1 MTMSNDVRRRRYL
14 VSAFAG
20 TLAAVALLGSAE
32 PTLGQAPP
40 AEVKSTSVPA
50 ISKPSGPTNL
60 TPTIPTAP
68 AIIETNATA
77 RPLAGHTVAQSQEA
91 ALLAALKGSVTGY
104 VSLPDQKSATLVQ
117 DGRSWRGTVGGP
129 LRVWGMWLVVG
140 MIAVLLAFYLLR
152 GRIRIDSGFSG
163 RTVRRFS
170 GLERFVHWLTA
181 SSFVVLAIS
190 GLNITYG
197 RYVLLPILGPDAFTA
212 ISIALKYAHNFIA
225 FPFMAGVLLMLVLWL
240 HHNIPNRYDVQW
252 LAVAGGLFRKGVHP
266 PAGKFNAGQKLIF
279 WSVILGGVALTVTG
293 IYLLFPFQFGDVQ
306 DQQTMQIIHAIVALV
321 LTAIILA
328 HIYIGSLGMEGA
340 WDAMGSGDVDENWAR
355 EHHSQWVA
363 QMRGEPEPRGGHD

>member
-1 MTMSNDVRRRRYL
+1 MTNSLPFGNRTWIV
-14 VSAFAG
+14 AAI
-20 TLAAVALLGSAE
+20 AVAALTFAFVPSA
-32 PTLGQAPP
+32 GAQAPAP
-40 AEVKSTSVPA
+40 PPEVKATSVPSV
-50 ISKPSGPTNL
+50 SKPGGQTAL
-60 TPTIPTAP
+60 TPVI
-68 AIIETNATA
+68 ATPSA
-77 RPLAGHTVAQSQEA
+77 GIDANTRERPLAGQTAALSQEA

-104 VSLPDQKSATLVQ
+104 VSLPDRSSATLVQ
-117 DGRSWRGTVGGP
+117 DGRSWRDTLRGP

-181 SSFVVLAIS
+181 SAFVVLAIS

-197 RYVLLPILGPDAFTA
+197 RHVLLPILGPDAFTA
-212 ISIALKYAHNFIA
+212 ISIALKYAHDFIA
-225 FPFMAGVLLMLVLWL
+225 FPFMAGVVLMLVLWV
-240 HHNIPNRYDVQW
+240 HHNIPNRHDVQW
-252 LAVAGGLFRKGVHP
+252 LAVAGGLFRNGIHP

-279 WSVILGGVALTVTG
+279 WSVILGGAALSVTG

-306 DQQTMQIIHAIVALV
+306 DQQTMQIIHAIVAVV
-321 LTAIILA
+321 LTAVILA

-340 WDAMGSGDVDENWAR
+340 WDAMGSGEVDENWAR
-355 EHHSQWVA
+355 EHHSLWVA
-363 QMRGEPEPRGGHD
+363 KIRGEPEPRGGHD